1 MKTINQVSD
10 RPNSKGG
17 ARDLNLGPQSGRNW
31 SSVISSSPSHESQSS
46 PAGGA
51 LEALLEAS
59 ARGDRRAFQELYE
72 STAPRLNALLR
83 RMPLSAADIDDV
95 LIEAYF
101 KVWRAAGSFDQNRGS
116 ALAWLASIARR
127 LALDHLRAGR
137 RRADAEGRLDAP
149 DQESCAHSD
158 PQELGAR
165 REQEERLQRALR
177 DLPPDQAR
185 AVDLVFFQGCSH
197 SQAAQQLS
205 EPLGTIKSRIRAAL
219 RELRHHPH
227 APRDQ

>member
-1 MKTINQVSD
+1 MFKQVSG
-10 RPNSKGG
+10 RPNSNC
-17 ARDLNLGPQSGRNW
+17 ASRDLNLSLETGRNW
-31 SSVISSSPSHESQSS
+31 SNVISSSQSHESQSS

-59 ARGDRRAFQELYE
+59 ARGDRRAFQEFYE
-72 STAPRLNALLR
+72 RTAPRLNALLR
-83 RMPLSAADIDDV
+83 RMPLSTADVEDV

-101 KVWRAAGSFDQNRGS
+101 KVWRAAGSFDQSRGS
-116 ALAWLASIARR
+116 ALAWLASVARR
-127 LALDHLRAGR
+127 LALDHLRSRR

-149 DQESCAHSD
+149 DQTSCPQSD

-165 REQEERLQRALR
+165 REQEERLKRALL
-177 DLPPDQAR
+177 DLPPEQAR

-197 SQAAQQLS
+197 SQAAKQLS